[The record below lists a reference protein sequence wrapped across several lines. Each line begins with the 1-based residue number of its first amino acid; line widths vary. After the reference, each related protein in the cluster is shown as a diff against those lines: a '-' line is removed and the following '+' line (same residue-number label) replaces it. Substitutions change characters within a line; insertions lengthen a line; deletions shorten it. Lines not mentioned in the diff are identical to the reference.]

1 MSLLDRRRILVVGI
15 SLLVVAAVPSYIRA
29 YVIAGDSDAPA
40 FVSGD
45 RILVN
50 LAAYDIRAPYSSY
63 RLARLADPTPGDVVL
78 ISLANGQLAVKRI
91 IAGPGTRIAM
101 QDNHVTI
108 DGVALEYVAVTPQET
123 AVISRGRLGP
133 VIEVEHGIGSEVHIS
148 FARDDGLGSFEE
160 QVVPEGHY
168 FVLGANRDV
177 SIDSR
182 HFGPLPRERILGKMI
197 GRIGSA
203 NRPPETAR

>member
-1 MSLLDRRRILVVGI
+1 MRLLDRRRILVVGI
-15 SLLVVAAVPSYIRA
+15 SLLVVAALPSYIRA
-29 YVIAGDSDAPA
+29 YVIVGDSDAPA
-40 FVSGD
+40 FVTGD

-50 LAAYDIRAPYSSY
+50 LAAYDIRAPYSSR

-78 ISLANGQLAVKRI
+78 IRLADDQLAVKRI

-123 AVISRGRLGP
+123 AGISRGRLGP
-133 VIEVEHGIGSEVHIS
+133 VVEIERGIGPEVHIS
-148 FARDDGLGSFEE
+148 FAQGDSLGSFEA
-160 QVVPEGHY
+160 QIIPEGHY
-168 FVLGANRDV
+168 FVLGSNRDA

-182 HFGPLPRERILGKMI
+182 HFGPLPRERVLGKMI
-197 GRIGSA
+197 GRVGST
-203 NRPPETAR
+203 N